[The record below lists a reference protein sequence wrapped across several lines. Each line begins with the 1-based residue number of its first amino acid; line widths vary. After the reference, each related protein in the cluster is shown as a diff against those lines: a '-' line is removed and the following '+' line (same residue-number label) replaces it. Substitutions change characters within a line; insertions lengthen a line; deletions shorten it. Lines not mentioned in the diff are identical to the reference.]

1 MNKTGQGLADKPSAK
16 QRAKL
21 ETASVGSE
29 GKTDRETNLRAAL
42 WKSVSAAPMPTCTE
56 GLGGELASLSTE
68 TVKPRAARA
77 ACRLQN
83 TENCSPG
90 WGTGKGGRGSDAV

>member
-90 WGTGKGGRGSDAV
+90 WGTGKWGRGSDAV